1 MFLHDT
7 NFVDRGAESNF
18 TTNSVKKCRLT
29 FFVLFVVKDWVKNFV
44 KVLVHFP
51 QQIIMQRTE
60 NDNYSYGGDWVR
72 HTEQKTLPLCDSING
87 KDCSCVSP
95 SRCDHNYSYGRNWTA
110 TPQKMYIDMTFQQ
123 YILTP
128 NHYRILK
135 FSSQR
140 FRNSL
145 HVTQP
150 LPDQQRFC
158 RDLHNI
164 ILNVEY
170 IFSLKAL

>member
-87 KDCSCVSP
+87 KELLV
-95 SRCDHNYSYGRNWTA
+95 RVAVQLVSYGRNWTA
-110 TPQKMYIDMTFQQ
+110 TGFGPRRA
-123 YILTP
+123 P
-128 NHYRILK
+128 
-135 FSSQR
+135 
-140 FRNSL
+140 
-145 HVTQP
+145 
-150 LPDQQRFC
+150 
-158 RDLHNI
+158 
-164 ILNVEY
+164 
-170 IFSLKAL
+170 

>member
-1 MFLHDT
+1 MFLHYT

-95 SRCDHNYSYGRNWTA
+95 SSCDHNYSYGRNWTA
-110 TPQKMYIDMTFQQ
+110 TKMMMMIYSTGVSF
-123 YILTP
+123 L
-128 NHYRILK
+128 
-135 FSSQR
+135 
-140 FRNSL
+140 
-145 HVTQP
+145 
-150 LPDQQRFC
+150 
-158 RDLHNI
+158 
-164 ILNVEY
+164 
-170 IFSLKAL
+170 A